1 MMPVF
6 SGPPQVCAVEARGGD
21 AVGAD
26 DGAVEVQVC
35 QPGRLRAFQRGL
47 KVRCPGRRHGLSLVE
62 VAVCGGNRHPI
73 VAGELSQAGAVEEP
87 AQDEHGLFE
96 AAQRTPPLAG
106 SGRDPV
112 IAQQPG
118 VRRR

>member
-35 QPGRLRAFQRGL
+35 QPGR
-47 KVRCPGRRHGLSLVE
+47 LSLVE